1 MVSGGFKSILV
12 SIRTEV
18 ETKTQLLIKTFAKEI
33 MTQKRRD
40 TSKKTINAVSHPAE
54 QHYVSFLELN
64 LQGFFFILSY
74 QCKAKLFIWPYHTK
88 DKHKSNGKDPE
99 PL

>member
-1 MVSGGFKSILV
+1 MGWFRVDSANFWMVSGGFKSILV

-74 QCKAKLFIWPYHTK
+74 
-88 DKHKSNGKDPE
+88 
-99 PL
+99 

>member
-1 MVSGGFKSILV
+1 MDSANFWMVSGGFKSILV

-40 TSKKTINAVSHPAE
+40 TSKKTINAV
-54 QHYVSFLELN
+54 
-64 LQGFFFILSY
+64 
-74 QCKAKLFIWPYHTK
+74 
-88 DKHKSNGKDPE
+88 
-99 PL
+99 